1 MNISNLIIYKQQILY
16 KILAE
21 PIYTRPEN
29 YEGLKVPKILISGNT
44 KEIERWRDKKS
55 LERTKKYR
63 PDLL

>member
-1 MNISNLIIYKQQILY
+1 MLIFS
-16 KILAE
+16 
-21 PIYTRPEN
+21 
-29 YEGLKVPKILISGNT
+29 LKVPKILVSGNT